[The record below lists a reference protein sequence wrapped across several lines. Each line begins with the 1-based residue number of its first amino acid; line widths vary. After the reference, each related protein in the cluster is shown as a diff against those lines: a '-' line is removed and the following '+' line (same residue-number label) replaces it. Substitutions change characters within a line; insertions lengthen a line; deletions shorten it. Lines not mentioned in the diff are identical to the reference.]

1 MIQNTVKIGDVIDIS
16 SGGTPNRKRVEYFEG
31 GDTPWIRTGDLKGK
45 YVSTPQEHITREALE
60 NSSAK
65 IFPANTVLLAMYGAT
80 IGACSILP
88 FPAATNQACGALL
101 PSDKYYPLFL
111 FYYLKSIK
119 PQLIR
124 RGVGGAQPNI
134 SARIIKDTNF
144 PLLPLEEQKKIAA
157 ILDAADELR
166 QKDKALIAKYDELTQ
181 SLFLDMFGDPVTN
194 PKKWKSVKLES
205 VCGKIT
211 DGTHKTP
218 IYKDS
223 GVIFLSAK
231 NIKKYELNCDSP
243 KYISKEEHALLS
255 KRCNVEKDDILITK
269 SGSLGMAAMVGFDFE
284 FSIFESLALLKYIR
298 ESIDGKFL
306 LYYLNTPSTQY
317 KYAGITKG
325 VGVKHLHLSDL
336 RRLDIILPSRA
347 IQKHFTERI
356 QSIESQKTLAQ
367 ESLDK
372 SEALFNSLLQKAF
385 KGELTN

>member
-1 MIQNTVKIGDVIDIS
+1 MKFVTISELFDVTS
-16 SGGTPNRKRVEYFEG
+16 SKRVFQSEWTDFGVPFYRAREIVKLSREG
-31 GDTPWIRTGDLKGK
+31 HVKNDLFISETMYSKYSSKYGAPKEGDLLVTGVGTLGICYQVKSEDRFYFKDGNIVWFK
-45 YVSTPQEHITREALE
+45 KKSSVSSDYVEYCFKSPYVKRQIA
-60 NSSAK
+60 SKAD
-65 IFPANTVLLAMYGAT
+65 GAT
-80 IGACSILP
+80 VGTYTITNAKETKIPLP
-88 FPAATNQACGALL
+88 
-101 PSDKYYPLFL
+101 
-111 FYYLKSIK
+111 
-119 PQLIR
+119 
-124 RGVGGAQPNI
+124 
-134 SARIIKDTNF
+134 
-144 PLLPLEEQKKIAA
+144 PLEQQQQITA

-347 IQKHFTERI
+347 I
-356 QSIESQKTLAQ
+356 
-367 ESLDK
+367 
-372 SEALFNSLLQKAF
+372 
-385 KGELTN
+385 